1 LVKKRQIAGRSTL
14 QECNQTFMIFL
25 FLFNFQGFP
34 FSSIFNFFDFV
45 RPICHFCPN
54 FQFCPIFNFVQFSIF
69 LFPSNFKFS
78 YPTFNF
84 MTPCIFEYE
93 RHLPLLSLSHFSG
106 HPEIFI
112 NFCVERPTILKM
124 DRLEVK
130 PRSSN
135 RKSYFE
141 VVQEDLRTG
150 RQSHNQFEVL
160 KQGSLEKYVYLKNGQ
175 KTERKRFSQKWTY
188 CYAIMTENLFMTFKD
203 HSASAM

>member
-1 LVKKRQIAGRSTL
+1 
-14 QECNQTFMIFL
+14 
-25 FLFNFQGFP
+25 
-34 FSSIFNFFDFV
+34 
-45 RPICHFCPN
+45 
-54 FQFCPIFNFVQFSIF
+54 
-69 LFPSNFKFS
+69 
-78 YPTFNF
+78 

-203 HSASAM
+203 PMKYKARDKPADCWNLTECKIRLNSGDKKTSKNNVFEIIHEQDVILFYHDDVKEANEWFQDLTRQSKAKLDVVME